1 MCIATSQKFNIR
13 LHSANYDV
21 DDNNNNN
28 NNNAKIA
35 SKVTKVVITSLEFP

>member
-1 MCIATSQKFNIR
+1 MSFVYSNLSKFNIR
-13 LHSANYDV
+13 LHSANYD
-21 DDNNNNN
+21 DDNNN